1 MHYFKYIIFFVGI
14 GLATSLTKLYANN
27 PTLDSAYFFD
37 KTQDFEKAERF
48 FKLYLSENKKMDSLS
63 IEVMLRIARAER
75 ILFKNALSLN
85 TYLKAIEWS
94 KRINNAELL
103 FKTRV
108 QLADF
113 YTLTQRIDDADEL
126 FNDLTPLPEF
136 SPVTLCIYL
145 NRKAAYLNH
154 IGKLDEAIKHSN
166 EALILAKKNNYTN
179 EQATIYN
186 ELGNIYEQ
194 KKEYNK
200 ALTYF
205 DKALELNRNDQ
216 INHANTY
223 LNKAKLYF
231 NQKNYR
237 LAIHHLEN
245 NLKNIANTNWSNL
258 KCPILQY
265 NSTAYFALNDS
276 INGYKYLAEYQKEAN
291 NYYLNNQ
298 NKTIAELETKFKTEQ
313 KNAEIIKQK
322 SIIAQEKQRQKTF
335 FITIVLLSVL
345 LASLFIFYLTVRAK
359 NKRLSKLLKENEFFI
374 GEANHRIKNNL
385 QLIVSLIAREKNKEE
400 NQQHEA
406 LTNIVTKIESIATL
420 HQQLY
425 INEEKSEINLKDYL
439 TKLCDNLMPL
449 LNAKNI
455 QLTKNMDTVFFSIEK
470 SVYMGLLLNE
480 LIINTIKHAFNKN
493 GNTSKQIS
501 IQLSNSNNK
510 KIEFTYCDNGK
521 GLPKNETPKLIHL
534 LCKQLKTD
542 YDIKNENGFYFKTTI
557 KLK

>member
-1 MHYFKYIIFFVGI
+1 MNYFKYIIFFVGI

-27 PTLDSAYFFD
+27 STLDSAYFFD

-48 FKLYLSENKKMDSLS
+48 FKLYLSENKKIDSLY
-63 IEVMLRIARAER
+63 IEVLVRTARAER
-75 ILFKNALSLN
+75 ILFKKTESLN
-85 TYLKAIEWS
+85 SYLKAIEWS
-94 KRINNAELL
+94 KKINNAELL
-103 FKTRV
+103 FKTQV

-113 YTLTQRIDDADEL
+113 YTLTQRVELADEV
-126 FNDLTPLPEF
+126 FSSITPQPEF
-136 SPVTLCIYL
+136 SPLTICTYL

-245 NLKNIANTNWSNL
+245 NLKNIENTNWSNL
-258 KCPILQY
+258 KCPILEY
-265 NSTAYFALNDS
+265 TSTAYFALNDS

-322 SIIAQEKQRQKTF
+322 SIIAQEKNRQKTF
-335 FITIVLLSVL
+335 FITIILLSVL
-345 LASLFIFYLTVRAK
+345 LASLFIFYLTVRTK
-359 NKRLSKLLKENEFFI
+359 NKRLSKLVKENEFFI

-385 QLIVSLIAREKNKEE
+385 QLIVSLVAREKNKEE

-425 INEEKSEINLKDYL
+425 INEDKSEINLKDYL
-439 TKLCDNLMPL
+439 AKLCENLSPL

-455 QLTKNMDTVFFSIEK
+455 QPTKNIDTIFFSIEK
-470 SVYMGLLLNE
+470 SVYIGLLLNE

-493 GNTSKQIS
+493 ESDSKQIS

>member
-1 MHYFKYIIFFVGI
+1 MNYFKYIIFFVGI
-14 GLATSLTKLYANN
+14 GLATLLTKLYANN

-48 FKLYLSENKKMDSLS
+48 FKLYLSENKKMDSLY
-63 IEVMLRIARAER
+63 IEVLLRTARAER
-75 ILFKNALSLN
+75 ILFKKTESLN

-94 KRINNAELL
+94 KKINNAELL
-103 FKTRV
+103 FKTQV

-113 YTLTQRIDDADEL
+113 YTLTQRVELADEV
-126 FNDLTPLPEF
+126 FSSITPQPEF
-136 SPVTLCIYL
+136 SPLTICTYFH
-145 NRKAAYLNH
+145 RKASFLNQMMRLDSA
-154 IGKLDEAIKHSN
+154 IIYSEKALKVAEEYYFLDEK
-166 EALILAKKNNYTN
+166 
-179 EQATIYN
+179 ATVYN
-186 ELGNIYEQ
+186 ELANLYEK
-194 KKEYNK
+194 KKEFEK
-200 ALTYF
+200 SLLFFDMALDLLKN
-205 DKALELNRNDQ
+205 DKLNYSN
-216 INHANTY
+216 AY
-223 LNKAKLYF
+223 LNKAILFLSQGKY
-231 NQKNYR
+231 N
-237 LAIHHLEN
+237 LAIKHLKTN
-245 NLKNIANTNWSNL
+245 FKNIENTNWSNL
-258 KCPILQY
+258 KCPILEY
-265 NSTAYFALNDS
+265 TSKAYFALNDS
-276 INGYKYLAEYQKEAN
+276 LNGYIYLSKYHQEVN
-291 NYYLNNQ
+291 VYYLNNQ
-298 NKTIAELETKFKTEQ
+298 NKTLAELETKFKTEK

-345 LASLFIFYLTVRAK
+345 LASLFIFYLTVRTK

-385 QLIVSLIAREKNKEE
+385 QLIVSLVAREKNKKE
-400 NQQHEA
+400 NENHEA

-425 INEEKSEINLKDYL
+425 INEKKSEINLNDYL

-493 GNTSKQIS
+493 GSDSKQIS
-501 IQLSNSNNK
+501 IQLLNSNNK

-521 GLPKNETPKLIHL
+521 GLSKNETPKLIHL